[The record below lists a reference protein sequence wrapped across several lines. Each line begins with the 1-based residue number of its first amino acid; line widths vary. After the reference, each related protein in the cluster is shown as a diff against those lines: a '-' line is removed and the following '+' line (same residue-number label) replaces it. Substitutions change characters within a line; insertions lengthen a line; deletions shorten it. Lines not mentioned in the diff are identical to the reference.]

1 MTRHRVIMYSPNYKY
16 THAFHPAVYLALF
29 ALVSRH
35 GLPGQLLRH
44 HLGHLPSLLGAGD
57 WTLHLSPQH
66 GNHRCSC
73 LGPGEGEDGDE
84 DEDEDGY
91 EYDVYDVYD
100 EEDDD
105 EDDDEYEDED
115 ERCDT

>member
-57 WTLHLSPQH
+57 WTLPCLSDH
-66 GNHRCSC
+66 DTGTC
-73 LGPGEGEDGDE
+73 LGE
-84 DEDEDGY
+84 DEDED
-91 EYDVYDVYD
+91 
-100 EEDDD
+100 D
-105 EDDDEYEDED
+105 EDDDDDEYDED
-115 ERCDT
+115 DD